1 VFKLVLQLLNK
12 MQYKEGTMSD
22 KKTPVKGFSVPDNLQ
37 KLMDYDPNLIHID
50 FEVVND
56 SVEDFNEWFGTEVSD
71 HAKYLFRFGV
81 DGTGGMFALWCAQ
94 GLGSGKPLRVVYLGS
109 EGDYAVC
116 AENSDDFLRLLA
128 TDYILFDLI
137 VDGEKVH
144 YKEIMDEDDIEE
156 VLSVKKEY
164 AEWLISKCNLI
175 PVDDETEILDKI
187 SAYDD
192 EFEAWL
198 AERIK

>member
-1 VFKLVLQLLNK
+1 
-12 MQYKEGTMSD
+12 MSD
-22 KKTPVKGFSVPDNLQ
+22 KKTSIKGFSVPDNLK

-50 FEVVND
+50 FEVVNNSD
-56 SVEDFNEWFGTEVSD
+56 EDFNEWFGSENAD
-71 HAKYLFRFGV
+71 HSKYLFQFGV
-81 DGTGGMFALWCAQ
+81 DGTGGMFALWSAQ

-116 AENSDDFLRLLA
+116 AENSDDFLRLLT

-144 YKEIMDEDDIEE
+144 YKEIMDEDNLEE
-156 VLSVKKEY
+156 VLSIKKEY
-164 AEWLISKCNLI
+164 AEWLIAKCNLS
-175 PVDDETEILDKI
+175 PVADESEILDKI
-187 SAYDD
+187 SSYDD

-198 AERIK
+198 AERIE